1 VIVSKGYE
9 TPSIHADRWV
19 EDYVRPDKPMD
30 LILSS
35 GLGPDYDP
43 KTFSADYPK

>member
-1 VIVSKGYE
+1 
-9 TPSIHADRWV
+9 
-19 EDYVRPDKPMD
+19 MD

-35 GLGPDYDP
+35 GLGPNYDP

>member
-1 VIVSKGYE
+1 MSA
-9 TPSIHADRWV
+9 SI
-19 EDYVRPDKPMD
+19 KPMD

-35 GLGPDYDP
+35 GLGSDYDP